1 MLFQSRLINGNYPN
15 TTNLWPTDSIST
27 ITTNI
32 AELYNVIDR
41 ASILT
46 SDKEKNIVTFDITGD
61 TLIVKSS
68 SAEIGR
74 VEEKMKI
81 ENSNQERFKI
91 SFSAK
96 YMMDALK
103 SFECD
108 FAQLSFFGEVKPIIV
123 KGKEDETLEQ
133 LVLPIRTY

>member
-1 MLFQSRLINGNYPN
+1 M
-15 TTNLWPTDSIST
+15 D
-27 ITTNI
+27 
-32 AELYNVIDR
+32 ELYNVIDR

-46 SDKEKNIVTFDITGD
+46 SDKEKNIVTFEINDD

-81 ENSNQERFKI
+81 EKNNQEQIKI

-96 YMMDALK
+96 YMMEALK
-103 SFECD
+103 SFDGE
-108 FAQLSFFGEVKPIIV
+108 FAKLSFFGEVKPIIIRE
-123 KGKEDETLEQ
+123 KDDETLEQ